1 MAGGLSITVITGVAD
16 HVEPLLSWTVT
27 VMVKVAEGVPFANEY
42 AWLSVVGG
50 PDIVSVVPSPQF
62 TVVVAMVPSGSEAE
76 MVMMTVCPGVTVV
89 EDRVGVTVGGL
100 SVMVDRKSTR
110 LNSSHRTI
118 SYAVFCLKKKKYYM
132 PLRSS
137 ADRSNPSQRMLFFAC
152 LFPSSNAP
160 CSCPHVSLSHPPL
173 ALAIRF
179 SVRPSGHN

>member
-1 MAGGLSITVITGVAD
+1 MTPVTVPSGSDEVIATVTAWPDAAVAGGGVHVMAGGLSITVITGVAD
-16 HVEPLLSWTVT
+16 DVEPLLSWTVT

-100 SVMVDRKSTR
+100 SVMVT
-110 LNSSHRTI
+110 
-118 SYAVFCLKKKKYYM
+118 V
-132 PLRSS
+132 
-137 ADRSNPSQRMLFFAC
+137 
-152 LFPSSNAP
+152 
-160 CSCPHVSLSHPPL
+160 
-173 ALAIRF
+173 
-179 SVRPSGHN
+179 